1 MYVELNDFKDY
12 LGATTS
18 DDDSLLT
25 SMLERA
31 QTIFDSQ
38 TRRTFEADS
47 DTTRYFDSVRD
58 VSDDTL
64 RLDVDLCAI
73 TTITNGNGSVITS
86 GQYVTEPRNSTPYY
100 AIKLLRS
107 AATYWQAANNGDNE
121 NAIAVTGKWAY
132 STSAPHDVAEAVL
145 DIATLLYRRKDNA
158 NDFARTVVTSTSTI
172 LPAGV
177 SDTTRLTIA
186 RYRGLI

>member
-1 MYVELNDFKDY
+1 
-12 LGATTS
+12 
-18 DDDSLLT
+18 
-25 SMLERA
+25 
-31 QTIFDSQ
+31 
-38 TRRTFEADS
+38 
-47 DTTRYFDSVRD
+47 
-58 VSDDTL
+58 
-64 RLDVDLCAI
+64 
-73 TTITNGNGSVITS
+73 
-86 GQYVTEPRNSTPYY
+86 
-100 AIKLLRS
+100 LRS